1 MQALYLTDS
10 LRKLEQQHAA
20 EPLME
25 RAGHAV
31 ATLARALLAEGHN
44 RILVVAGPGNNGG
57 DAFVAARYLKAW
69 WHEVTVVF
77 AGQRASLPPD
87 AAHAYDGWLECG
99 GEVLSQW
106 PTAGSPSWQLVIDGL
121 FGIGLQRSLSG
132 DMADLVARINTQA
145 APVLAIDIP
154 SGLAADTGVVLG
166 TAVRAAH
173 TITFLG
179 RKPGLYTLDGPD
191 HAGKVH
197 VDLLG
202 LPPLPDADGTLLD
215 TPFTLPAPRRLN
227 SHKGSNG
234 SAGVIGG
241 AASMTGAALL
251 TARAALL
258 LGAGRVYAGLLD
270 PAAPALDADYPELML
285 RDVDQLPS
293 VQALAVGP
301 GMGRSPQAY
310 SALQQALANPA
321 SLVLDADALNLLAA
335 DTEFQQALTRR
346 PAGSVVMTPHP
357 GEAATLLATDTAT
370 LQADR
375 IAAACT
381 LAQRYQAI
389 VLLKGCGTVV
399 ATPDGQWWINTSG
412 NPGLGSAG
420 MGDTLAGIIVALAA
434 QGMKLLDATLLAVYL
449 HGAAADAAVA
459 HGQGPIGLTATEV
472 MLSARALLNRWVSAA
487 HT

>member
-1 MQALYLTDS
+1 MQALYLTSS
-10 LRKLEQQHAA
+10 LRKLEQQHAS

-31 ATLARALLAEGHN
+31 ATLARTLLAEGHN

-87 AAHAYDGWLECG
+87 AAHAYDGWRECG
-99 GEVLSQW
+99 GEVLNNW
-106 PTAGSPSWQLVIDGL
+106 PETGAWQLVIDGL
-121 FGIGLQRSLSG
+121 FGIGLQRPLTG
-132 DMADLVARINTQA
+132 EMAELVARINA
-145 APVLAIDIP
+145 LSLPVLAIDIP
-154 SGLAADTGVVLG
+154 SGLAADTGVILG
-166 TAVRAAH
+166 TAVRATH

-202 LPPLPDADGTLLD
+202 LPPLPEADGTLLD
-215 TPFTLPAPRRLN
+215 APFTLPARRRLN

-270 PAAPALDADYPELML
+270 PAAPALDAEYPELML
-285 RDVDQLPS
+285 RDADQLPT
-293 VQALAVGP
+293 VHALAVGP
-301 GMGRSPQAY
+301 GMGRSPQAHA
-310 SALQQALANPA
+310 ALQQALANPA
-321 SLVLDADALNLLAA
+321 PLVLDADALNLLAA
-335 DTEFQQALTRR
+335 DADLQHRLAERA
-346 PAGSVVMTPHP
+346 PGSVVVTPHP
-357 GEAATLLATDTAT
+357 GEAATLLATDTAS

-375 IAAACT
+375 IASARA
-381 LAQRYQAI
+381 LAERYQAI
-389 VLLKGCGTVV
+389 ALLKGCGTVV
-399 ATPDGQWWINTSG
+399 ATPDGRWWINASG

-420 MGDTLAGIIVALAA
+420 MGDTLTGIIVALAA
-434 QGMKLLDATLLAVYL
+434 QGLPLLESTLLAAYL

-459 HGQGPIGLTATEV
+459 HGQGPLGLTATEV
-472 MLSARALLNRWVSAA
+472 MLSARRLLNHWLSTA
-487 HT
+487 HA

>member
-1 MQALYLTDS
+1 MHALYLTDS
-10 LRKLEQQHAA
+10 IRKLEQQHAA

-31 ATLARALLAEGHN
+31 ATLARSLLAEGHH

-77 AGQRASLPPD
+77 VGQRASLPPD
-87 AAHAYDGWLECG
+87 AAHAYDGWLQCG
-99 GEVLSQW
+99 GEVVDQW
-106 PTAGSPSWQLVIDGL
+106 PQAASDWQLVIDGL
-121 FGIGLQRSLSG
+121 FGIGLQRPLTG
-132 DMADLVARINTQA
+132 AMADMVARINSLA
-145 APVLAIDIP
+145 VPVLAIDIP

-166 TAVRAAH
+166 TAVRATH

-202 LPPLPDADGTLLD
+202 LPPEQPADGTLLD
-215 TPFTLPAPRRLN
+215 APPALPSPRRLN

-258 LGAGRVYAGLLD
+258 LGAGRVYATLLD
-270 PAAPALDADYPELML
+270 PAAPALDAQYPELML
-285 RDVDQLPS
+285 REPDQLPD

-301 GMGRSPQAY
+301 GMGRSPQAHA
-310 SALQQALANPA
+310 ALQQALANPA
-321 SLVLDADALNLLAA
+321 PLVLDADALNLLAG
-335 DTEFQQALTRR
+335 DKDMQQALAKRA
-346 PAGSVVMTPHP
+346 AGSAVMTPHP
-357 GEAATLLATDTAT
+357 GEAATLLATDTAA

-399 ATPDGQWWINTSG
+399 ATPEGRWWINASG

-420 MGDTLAGIIVALAA
+420 MGDTLTGIIVALAA
-434 QGMKLLDATLLAVYL
+434 QGMPLLDATLLAAYL

-459 HGQGPIGLTATEV
+459 HGQGPVGLTATEV
-472 MLSARALLNRWVSAA
+472 MLSARRLLNRWIEAA
-487 HT
+487 HA

>member
-1 MQALYLTDS
+1 MQALYLTNS
-10 LRKLEQQHAA
+10 LRRLEQQHAS

-31 ATLARALLAEGHN
+31 ATLARSLLAEGHN
-44 RILVVAGPGNNGG
+44 RILVMAGPGNNGG

-99 GEVLSQW
+99 GEVLDVW
-106 PTAGSPSWQLVIDGL
+106 PETGGWQLVIDGL
-121 FGIGLQRSLSG
+121 FGIGLQRPLTG
-132 DMADLVARINTQA
+132 EMAVLVARINTLA
-145 APVLAIDIP
+145 VPVLAIDIP

-202 LPPLPDADGTLLD
+202 LSSLPEVDGTLLD
-215 TPFTLPAPRRLN
+215 APYALPVRRRLN

-234 SAGVIGG
+234 SAGIIGG

-285 RDVDQLPS
+285 RDADQLPAMH
-293 VQALAVGP
+293 ALAVGP

-310 SALQQALANPA
+310 AALQKALANPA
-321 SLVLDADALNLLAA
+321 PLVLDADALNLLAVDA
-335 DTEFQQALTRR
+335 DLQETLSKR
-346 PAGSVVMTPHP
+346 PAGSVVLTPHP
-357 GEAATLLATDTAT
+357 GEAATLLATDTAS

-375 IAAACT
+375 IASART

-399 ATPDGQWWINTSG
+399 ATPDDRWWINTSG

-420 MGDTLAGIIVALAA
+420 MGDTLTGIIVGLAA
-434 QGMKLLDATLLAVYL
+434 QGMPLLDATLLAVYL
-449 HGAAADAAVA
+449 HGAAADTAVA
-459 HGQGPIGLTATEV
+459 HGEGPVGLTATEV
-472 MLSARALLNRWVSAA
+472 MLASRRLLNAWMRAV
-487 HT
+487 

>member
-1 MQALYLTDS
+1 MQALYLTGT
-10 LRKLEQQHAA
+10 LRALELQHKT

-31 ATLARALLAEGHN
+31 ATLARSLLAEGHH

-77 AGQRASLPPD
+77 AGQRAGLPPD
-87 AAHAYDGWLECG
+87 AAEAYEGWLECG

-106 PTAGSPSWQLVIDGL
+106 PAAGSLSWQLVIDGL
-121 FGIGLQRSLSG
+121 FGIGLQRPLAG
-132 DMADLVARINTQA
+132 EMADLVARINA
-145 APVLAIDIP
+145 LPVPVLAIDMP
-154 SGLAADTGVVLG
+154 SGLAADTGVILG
-166 TAVRAAH
+166 TAVRATH

-202 LPPLPDADGTLLD
+202 LPPLPEADGTLLD
-215 TPFTLPAPRRLN
+215 APFTLPARRRLN

-285 RDVDQLPS
+285 RAVDQLPS
-293 VQALAVGP
+293 VHALAVGP
-301 GMGRSPQAY
+301 GMGRSSEAHA
-310 SALQQALANPA
+310 ALQQALANPA
-321 SLVLDADALNLLAA
+321 PLVLDADALNLLAA
-335 DTEFQQALTRR
+335 DTDLQRR
-346 PAGSVVMTPHP
+346 LAERAAGSVVMTPHP
-357 GEAATLLATDTAT
+357 GEAATLLATDTAS

-375 IAAACT
+375 IASARA
-381 LAQRYQAI
+381 LAVRYKVIA
-389 VLLKGCGTVV
+389 LLKGCGTVV
-399 ATPDGQWWINTSG
+399 ATPDGRWWINASG

-420 MGDTLAGIIVALAA
+420 MGDTLTGIIVALAA
-434 QGMKLLDATLLAVYL
+434 QGMPLLDATLLAAYL

-459 HGQGPIGLTATEV
+459 HDQGPVGLTATEV
-472 MLSARALLNRWVSAA
+472 MLSARRLLNRWLSAA